1 MTKGYVPDAGDI
13 IWLSFDPQAGHEQA
27 GHRPG
32 LVLTPARYNA
42 ATSLMIVCPMTSR
55 IKGNPFEVVV
65 SQDPPSV
72 ALADHAKS
80 LDWRARHATFKAKA
94 PAAAVAEV
102 QAKLKALL
110 GF

>member
-1 MTKGYVPDAGDI
+1 MTKAYVPDVGDI
-13 IWLSFDPQAGHEQA
+13 VWLSFDPQAGREQA

-42 ATSLMIVCPMTSR
+42 ATSLMIVSPMTSR

-80 LDWRARHATFKAKA
+80 LDWRAGRASFKGKA
-94 PAAAVAEV
+94 PEAAVAEV
-102 QAKLKALL
+102 KVKLKALL
-110 GF
+110 GL